1 MIIPFN
7 QKNIFNLDNSEK
19 FCFGSIIPY
28 EEEDFFSRYFD
39 LKCEEPLL
47 EKFKLKSLS
56 DEIMESDKNSNNI
69 IQDNVKSE
77 DLDDIKPPDYFSLSE
92 IKNLIIDKFPP
103 NIIKEFNENI
113 FLDKNLSE
121 VESWI
126 NNPVFLGKKK
136 KKKATLD
143 SEQYLPKNKKE
154 ETFAKKHNKYC
165 GDNIIKK
172 FKKKL
177 FEGFLKLVNNV
188 INNSLSKT
196 KLINY
201 NKIIRSLNKNNDKFE
216 DLLKITKHK
225 KIEGLQKKRNLSQ
238 LYMSFNQLFTN
249 CNISPKYTVL
259 NPYSNKVFIE
269 NILKDEYKNENI
281 SLVLNMK
288 FKDWIDIF
296 TYKKD
301 FNSILKLDKAN
312 SINFSNFIEYADK
325 LILEIY
331 KKNTNDN
338 YILYFL
344 VYLYNYERWFF
355 VKRGRNRASKISE
368 NETI

>member
-1 MIIPFN
+1 MIIPLN

-201 NKIIRSLNKNNDKFE
+201 N
-216 DLLKITKHK
+216 
-225 KIEGLQKKRNLSQ
+225 
-238 LYMSFNQLFTN
+238 Y
-249 CNISPKYTVL
+249 
-259 NPYSNKVFIE
+259 
-269 NILKDEYKNENI
+269 
-281 SLVLNMK
+281 
-288 FKDWIDIF
+288 
-296 TYKKD
+296 
-301 FNSILKLDKAN
+301 
-312 SINFSNFIEYADK
+312 
-325 LILEIY
+325 
-331 KKNTNDN
+331 
-338 YILYFL
+338 
-344 VYLYNYERWFF
+344 
-355 VKRGRNRASKISE
+355 
-368 NETI
+368 

>member
-1 MIIPFN
+1 MIIPLN

-188 INNSLSKT
+188 IN
-196 KLINY
+196 
-201 NKIIRSLNKNNDKFE
+201 
-216 DLLKITKHK
+216 
-225 KIEGLQKKRNLSQ
+225 IEGLQKKRNLSQ

>member
-1 MIIPFN
+1 MIIPLN

-28 EEEDFFSRYFD
+28 EEKDLFFRDFD

-188 INNSLSKT
+188 IN
-196 KLINY
+196 
-201 NKIIRSLNKNNDKFE
+201 
-216 DLLKITKHK
+216 
-225 KIEGLQKKRNLSQ
+225 IEGLQKKRNLSQ

-259 NPYSNKVFIE
+259 NPYSNKVIIE

-331 KKNTNDN
+331 KKNPNDN

-344 VYLYNYERWFF
+344 VYLYNYERWFS
-355 VKRGRNRASKISE
+355 VKRGRNRASKILG

>member
-1 MIIPFN
+1 MIIPLN

-28 EEEDFFSRYFD
+28 EEEEDFFSRDFD
-39 LKCEEPLL
+39 LKCEEPLF
-47 EKFKLKSLS
+47 EKFKCLS
-56 DEIMESDKNSNNI
+56 DEIMKNEKTSNNI
-69 IQDNVKSE
+69 DQDYIKSE
-77 DLDDIKPPDYFSLSE
+77 DTDKLNTPDYFSLKE
-92 IKNLIIDKFPP
+92 IKLLIMDQFPP
-103 NIIKEFNENI
+103 NIIKEFDENI
-113 FLDKNLSE
+113 FLDKNLFE
-121 VESWI
+121 VESDI
-126 NNPVFLGKKK
+126 NNPNFLGKKK
-136 KKKATLD
+136 KKKIKLD
-143 SEQYLPKNKKE
+143 SAKNKKE

-225 KIEGLQKKRNLSQ
+225 KIEGLQKKKNLSQ

-249 CNISPKYTVL
+249 CNISPKYSVL
-259 NPYSNKVFIE
+259 NPYSNKVITE
-269 NILKDEYKNENI
+269 NILKYEYKNENI

-331 KKNTNDN
+331 KKNQNDN

-344 VYLYNYERWFF
+344 VYLYNYERWFS
-355 VKRGRNRASKISE
+355 VKRGRNRTPKISG

>member
-1 MIIPFN
+1 MKIPLN

-19 FCFGSIIPY
+19 FCFCSIIPY

-188 INNSLSKT
+188 IN
-196 KLINY
+196 
-201 NKIIRSLNKNNDKFE
+201 
-216 DLLKITKHK
+216 
-225 KIEGLQKKRNLSQ
+225 IEGLQKKRNLSQ

>member
-1 MIIPFN
+1 
-7 QKNIFNLDNSEK
+7 
-19 FCFGSIIPY
+19 
-28 EEEDFFSRYFD
+28 
-39 LKCEEPLL
+39 
-47 EKFKLKSLS
+47 
-56 DEIMESDKNSNNI
+56 
-69 IQDNVKSE
+69 
-77 DLDDIKPPDYFSLSE
+77 
-92 IKNLIIDKFPP
+92 
-103 NIIKEFNENI
+103 
-113 FLDKNLSE
+113 
-121 VESWI
+121 
-126 NNPVFLGKKK
+126 
-136 KKKATLD
+136 
-143 SEQYLPKNKKE
+143 
-154 ETFAKKHNKYC
+154 
-165 GDNIIKK
+165 
-172 FKKKL
+172 
-177 FEGFLKLVNNV
+177 
-188 INNSLSKT
+188 
-196 KLINY
+196 
-201 NKIIRSLNKNNDKFE
+201 
-216 DLLKITKHK
+216 
-225 KIEGLQKKRNLSQ
+225 
-238 LYMSFNQLFTN
+238 MSFNQLFTN
-249 CNISPKYTVL
+249 CNISPKYSVL
-259 NPYSNKVFIE
+259 NPYSNKVFKE

>member
-1 MIIPFN
+1 M
-7 QKNIFNLDNSEK
+7 
-19 FCFGSIIPY
+19 
-28 EEEDFFSRYFD
+28 
-39 LKCEEPLL
+39 
-47 EKFKLKSLS
+47 
-56 DEIMESDKNSNNI
+56 
-69 IQDNVKSE
+69 
-77 DLDDIKPPDYFSLSE
+77 
-92 IKNLIIDKFPP
+92 
-103 NIIKEFNENI
+103 
-113 FLDKNLSE
+113 
-121 VESWI
+121 
-126 NNPVFLGKKK
+126 
-136 KKKATLD
+136 
-143 SEQYLPKNKKE
+143 PKNKKE

-172 FKKKL
+172 IKKKL
-177 FEGFLKLVNNV
+177 YEGFLKFVNNV

-196 KLINY
+196 KSINY
-201 NKIIRSLNKNNDKFE
+201 NKIIRPLNKNNDKFE
-216 DLLKITKHK
+216 DLLKIINYN
-225 KIEGLQKKRNLSQ
+225 KIERLQKKKNLSQ

-249 CNISPKYTVL
+249 YNISPKYSVL
-259 NPYSNKVFIE
+259 NLYSNKVIIE

-312 SINFSNFIEYADK
+312 SINFSNFIEYANK

-355 VKRGRNRASKISE
+355 VKRGRNRASKILG